1 MTRSNPSEIAKA
13 GDLPGFPSLTDQ
25 QPQRF
30 VAQALYVMAGLTAVG
45 FILVLTFRG
54 FRRRLLIE
62 PVLVVMCFAAPVLF
76 GLLSIRLGHPDPPGG
91 VGVLA
96 LVTYLAPIGFH
107 LLMAGGPDAF
117 ISTVGGLDVP
127 PILLA
132 IGWPFVVVGFPI
144 FVLVFFATVET

>member
-1 MTRSNPSEIAKA
+1 MTEETDADPSDGPGGLTSLWTITNERPRRSYARV
-13 GDLPGFPSLTDQ
+13 L
-25 QPQRF
+25 
-30 VAQALYVMAGLTAVG
+30 QALA
-45 FILVLTFRG
+45 
-54 FRRRLLIE
+54 LLILPLGPFVMEFVPEE